1 MNRKTVTAISLILL
15 QSLLLGF
22 GDPISKNA
30 YESISVYSLLTVR
43 YWIAFGFIILIFGKR
58 ILKGLK
64 TCDLK
69 ALILPSICI
78 AATYL
83 ISNVAINLTS
93 PTSVAF
99 LRSTAT
105 VWTPVLALVVF
116 RKHYSRK
123 HVPILAV
130 MMLGLYLLCCPE
142 GSLKPGM
149 GEICALLSAV
159 MAAGSL
165 VFAEDALEKADA
177 LTITAVQTLTSAVMA
192 SICAV
197 TLEGGVDM
205 HAAALGDWM
214 TIVYLAVVCTVG
226 GYMLQNSA
234 LNNIS
239 ASSVAL
245 LQCTYPVMT
254 AFFSFFI
261 LSERLAFTGI
271 AGSVII
277 ILCVVAENIVSSK
290 EEQLAA
296 PGIKG
301 IQTNI

>member
-1 MNRKTVTAISLILL
+1 MSRNTKIAISLVLL
-15 QSLLLGF
+15 QSILLGF

-30 YESISVYSLLTVR
+30 YASISVYSLLTVR
-43 YWIAFGFIILIFGKR
+43 YWIAFIFIMLVFGRKV
-58 ILKGLK
+58 IKGLK
-64 TCDLK
+64 GCDLK

-105 VWTPVLALVVF
+105 VWTPLLALLVF

-123 HVPILAV
+123 HLPILAF
-130 MMLGLYLLCCPE
+130 MMLGLYLLCCPD
-142 GSLKPGM
+142 GNLKPGM

-165 VFAEDALEKADA
+165 VFAQDALDKADA
-177 LTITAVQTLTSAVMA
+177 LTITAIQTLTSAVMA
-192 SICAV
+192 TVCAF

-205 HAAALGDWM
+205 QDATPEIYMIIL
-214 TIVYLAVVCTVG
+214 YLAVICTVG
-226 GYMLQNSA
+226 GYMLQNCA
-234 LNNIS
+234 LKDIS

-261 LSERLAFTGI
+261 LSERLAFSGI

-277 ILCVVAENIVSSK
+277 LLCVVSENFVSAR
-290 EEQLAA
+290 EESVCASD
-296 PGIKG
+296 IKNVQ
-301 IQTNI
+301 INI